1 MDLVAWPKWLI
12 DWLIDNYKFYVCLCN
27 ASVLACTRVPS
38 CCIGNVKA
46 ICPCYGS
53 SCASSPYRVS
63 SQSSKHLVVK
73 YSWVHRLKDVTY
85 FIRRYMH
92 CLMHCDF
99 RVKTSLPQRDE
110 MERQATIA
118 KKLAVETFLWNI
130 RYTIAWVYF
139 ITASQRGQGWRFP
152 VNWALGQDIF
162 PTFWDR
168 KGKGT
173 KCQEDSIHRPFVW

>member
-1 MDLVAWPKWLI
+1 MS
-12 DWLIDNYKFYVCLCN
+12 VCEFRPVVSATLRPYSL
-27 ASVLACTRVPS
+27 AS
-38 CCIGNVKA
+38 
-46 ICPCYGS
+46 CYGS
-53 SCASSPYRVS
+53 SCLSPYRVS

-118 KKLAVETFLWNI
+118 KQLAVETFLWNI

-168 KGKGT
+168 KGKVRVRFDPQTVRMIIPSSSLIFGHYIGLLT
-173 KCQEDSIHRPFVW
+173 F